1 MIAIAL
7 ALGAGLGWGASD
19 FLGGL
24 KSRSA
29 PLLTVLL
36 VSQSTALVLVT
47 VLVTVRGASL
57 PDTRSLGQ
65 AAAAG
70 VAETVGVAALY
81 RGLAVGR
88 MSIVAPIAAT
98 APVVP
103 LLAGLATGEVPG
115 AIQFGGLGLALL
127 GLVITSWRPGGDEG
141 AAPRSLPSVLY
152 GLLAALGFGTFFFTM
167 DGASEGDVGW
177 ALLTARLTA
186 TTVVAAVVAAAVG
199 FKRHRVALSRTDLPA
214 VAGIG
219 VLIVTA
225 DALYATASTHGLV
238 SIAAVLGSLHTIVT
252 MTLARVFL
260 NERLAR
266 PQRLGIAAS
275 LLGVLTISAA

>member
-7 ALGAGLGWGASD
+7 ALGASLGWGASD

-36 VSQSTALVLVT
+36 ISQSTALVLVT
-47 VLVTVRGASL
+47 VLVIVRGASP
-57 PDTRSLGQ
+57 PDTGALGQ

-70 VAETVGVAALY
+70 LAETVGVAALY
-81 RGLAVGR
+81 RGLAVGK
-88 MSIVAPIAAT
+88 MSIVAPVAAT

-103 LLAGLATGEVPG
+103 LLAGLATGEAPG
-115 AIQFGGLGLALL
+115 TIQLGGLGLALL
-127 GLVITSWRPGGDEG
+127 GLVITSRRSGGDEG
-141 AAPRSLPSVLY
+141 ATSRSLPSVLY

-167 DGASEGDVGW
+167 DGASESDVGW

-186 TTVVAAVVAAAVG
+186 TTAVATTVVL
-199 FKRHRVALSRTDLPA
+199 KRHRVALARTGLPA
-214 VAGIG
+214 VAAIG
-219 VLIVTA
+219 VLIITA

-252 MTLARVFL
+252 MALARVFL

-266 PQRLGIAAS
+266 PQHLGIATS